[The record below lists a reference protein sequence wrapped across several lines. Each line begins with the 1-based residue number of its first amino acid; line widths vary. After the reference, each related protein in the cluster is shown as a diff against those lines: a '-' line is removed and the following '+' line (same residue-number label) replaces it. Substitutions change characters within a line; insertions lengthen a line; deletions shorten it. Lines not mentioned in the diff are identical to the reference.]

1 MPVGEG
7 GHPAA
12 SPARPPP
19 PHGQQ
24 PTSFDAALCH
34 MWDLHNFELNNV
46 RRQFLERISHTN
58 AESEALKVQL
68 ARAEDKH
75 IQIVRDLREQ
85 LRIVQERAIH
95 AESRAERAEKR
106 WRKAQA
112 EAEQLRTQ
120 LQKGLLSESA
130 TDTRA
135 SQSVLDS
142 LNSQVAKLQRE
153 NAELR
158 QSKAE
163 EYARLQSMY
172 EQQRGKNAAL
182 PRLMD
187 EKQEKWMQF
196 RQEYGKHQIQRAIK
210 KRRKEND
217 TSDLNDIFPVQTG
230 EEGSSLAAQNK
241 ASLDQIRMVNA
252 ISHERT
258 HEQGIDGKQDRRRKG
273 AGDEDTSPCVPHAKR
288 QKSLPLATV
297 IGVNRESYI
306 NEPSTE
312 AHVAVAPAPVPPTML
327 GPKENITLDSVVVLS
342 HSQAPQTSLNSPPID
357 MVYQRKTKEAVVI
370 VDETLTAEDA
380 VMGALPSPI
389 DIARGQGF
397 RDPADVGPSVLMSV
411 GEFPD
416 EDDVDILGTEQ
427 STPKNPTRKQNLLG
441 ASSPYSMEF
450 SPGPLP
456 PPLCHSSLYVHAE
469 NFAEES
475 QNNTI
480 AQNCHDLNV
489 QGTIITETPDGRS
502 VRRMRETVRS
512 GAKEDGKSP
521 FLVSKRK
528 LLSPAKDSSPRVAG
542 SEVTNARSEQSGG
555 GYVTAKD
562 PQANIPTVSTKRL
575 EDSDTSTGHSDGP
588 TSKSTTGAL
597 AKSKRIKPRSD
608 RHRRHSSSLT
618 IVSVT
623 SPDKAESANPG
634 RQPGDNEQ
642 SENIPS
648 SRGSTSAH
656 NKSPAGDVAH
666 TTSKNG
672 VPYKYHEV
680 VRNKEQRKK
689 MHAEDCACCTGFY
702 KAAGPIKPLHELG
715 AAPPSEADR
724 LQKVSRHRHWHAPP
738 DTPPGFWDVDFP
750 TTQQAVAYNNE
761 AKAARAKK
769 QSSGH

>member
-7 GHPAA
+7 GLPPT

-46 RRQFLERISHTN
+46 RRQVLERISHTN
-58 AESEALKVQL
+58 AERDALKVQL
-68 ARAEDKH
+68 ACAEDKH
-75 IQIVRDLREQ
+75 GQIVRDLQEH

-120 LQKGLLSESA
+120 IQQGLLSESA
-130 TDTRA
+130 MDTRA

-142 LNSQVAKLQRE
+142 LNSHVAKLQRE

-163 EYARLQSMY
+163 KYARLQSMY

-182 PRLMD
+182 QRLMD

-196 RQEYGKHQIQRAIK
+196 RQEYGKHQLQRAIK

-217 TSDLNDIFPVQTG
+217 TGDLNDIPPVQTG
-230 EEGSSLAAQNK
+230 EGGSSLAARST
-241 ASLDQIRMVNA
+241 ASPD
-252 ISHERT
+252 E
-258 HEQGIDGKQDRRRKG
+258 GIDVKLDRRRKG
-273 AGDEDTSPCVPHAKR
+273 TREEDTSPCLPHAKR

-297 IGVNRESYI
+297 TGVNREKHTT
-306 NEPSTE
+306 EQSTE
-312 AHVAVAPAPVPPTML
+312 AHVAVAPAPVPSTML
-327 GPKENITLDSVVVLS
+327 RRKDNITLDTVAVLS
-342 HSQAPQTSLNSPPID
+342 QPQAQQSSLNSPPID
-357 MVYQRKTKEAVVI
+357 GIYQRKMKEAVVVI
-370 VDETLTAEDA
+370 DETLPAEDA

-389 DIARGQGF
+389 DVARGQGF
-397 RDPADVGPSVLMSV
+397 RDPADVGPSALMSV
-411 GEFPD
+411 GAFQDD
-416 EDDVDILGTEQ
+416 EGDSDGISILSTGD
-427 STPKNPTRKQNLLG
+427 STPKNLTRKQNLLG

-456 PPLCHSSLYVHAE
+456 PPLNHSALYVRTE
-469 NFAEES
+469 NFSEKS
-475 QNNTI
+475 QRDSI
-480 AQNCHDLNV
+480 VQNRHALNV
-489 QGTIITETPDGRS
+489 QATVITETPGGRS

-512 GAKEDGKSP
+512 AAKEDDESP

-528 LLSPAKDSSPRVAG
+528 LLSPARDSCPRATG
-542 SEVTNARSEQSGG
+542 SEVTNAHNEQSGG
-555 GYVTAKD
+555 GSVTAKE
-562 PQANIPTVSTKRL
+562 PQAKITTISNKRL

-588 TSKSTTGAL
+588 TSKSTAVAL
-597 AKSKRIKPRSD
+597 AKSKRVKPRSD
-608 RHRRHSSSLT
+608 RHRRHSSSVA

-623 SPDKAESANPG
+623 GPNKAESAKVDRP
-634 RQPGDNEQ
+634 PGDNEQ
-642 SENIPS
+642 NENIPS
-648 SRGSTSAH
+648 SRGSTSSTSAH
-656 NKSPAGDVAH
+656 NKSPAGDVTH

-672 VPYKYHEV
+672 VPYKYQEV

-761 AKAARAKK
+761 AKSRAKK